1 MALYNKE
8 DAIDTMILFYLRKMI
23 KKYWWDISCV
33 CKKILHLVIYLH
45 CVTILSVCWQN
56 GDKIDDE
63 KDDVSNGDNRYENDY
78 VCKNIFPVINY
89 KSRGVRLKGVTIIL

>member
-23 KKYWWDISCV
+23 ENIDDIYHHEFAWKSCS
-33 CKKILHLVIYLH
+33 LQAAEVIYLH
-45 CVTILSVCWQN
+45 FVTILSVCWQN

-63 KDDVSNGDNRYENDY
+63 NDDVSNVDEDKDDDED
-78 VCKNIFPVINY
+78 KNVSFSN
-89 KSRGVRLKGVTIIL
+89 KL